1 MFKKDIIWIIELS
14 LAMHE
19 QEIGDKKEGLKIRQ
33 VESGVRELW
42 RIDFNANR
50 GYWLMERLTR
60 REGARQ
66 EAKIETTCVHEV
78 GGKAAG
84 FEGGNR
90 RKENR

>member
-1 MFKKDIIWIIELS
+1 
-14 LAMHE
+14 
-19 QEIGDKKEGLKIRQ
+19 
-33 VESGVRELW
+33 
-42 RIDFNANR
+42 
-50 GYWLMERLTR
+50 MERLTR

-66 EAKIETTCVHEV
+66 EAKIETCVHEV

>member
-1 MFKKDIIWIIELS
+1 
-14 LAMHE
+14 
-19 QEIGDKKEGLKIRQ
+19 
-33 VESGVRELW
+33 
-42 RIDFNANR
+42 
-50 GYWLMERLTR
+50 MERLTR

-78 GGKAAG
+78 DGKAAG